1 MPFVEIAASP
11 VSPGHS
17 PARIHVREA
26 GAGPAVLFLHGGCG
40 TEAYPF
46 DAATAALAPRRRVLA
61 PDRVGYGRSSPIA
74 ELPPGFHERMAEETF
89 AVIDALGVRDAAV
102 WGHSDGAVV
111 AAWMAF
117 LSPER
122 VSAVVL
128 EAFHFRAWKPA
139 SIPFFETAIAEPER
153 FGPQVVE
160 ACRRDHGERWRDVLG
175 MGGRAWLAIIEEG
188 RRGRPDLFGGRLA
201 EISAPVLL
209 LHGRRDPRTEPGEIE
224 AAAAAIPGARLELL
238 DAGHSPHTS
247 RTAAERCVAL
257 ADAFLSGQG
266 WPPGE

>member
-1 MPFVEIAASP
+1 MSFVEIAASP
-11 VSPGHS
+11 VAPGS

-26 GAGPAVLFLHGGCG
+26 GAGPAVLVLHGGWG
-40 TEAYPF
+40 YEAYPF
-46 DAATAALAPRRRVLA
+46 DAAIAALASRRRVLA

-74 ELPPGFHERMAEETF
+74 ELPHGFHERMARETF
-89 AVIDALGVRDAAV
+89 ALMDALGVRDAAL

-117 LSPER
+117 LEPER

-128 EAFHFRAWKPA
+128 EALHLRAWKPA
-139 SIPFFETAIAEPER
+139 SIPFFETAVAEPER
-153 FGPQVVE
+153 FGPAAAE
-160 ACRRDHGERWRDVLG
+160 ACRSDHGERWRDVLG

-188 RRGRPDLFGGRLA
+188 RRGRADLYGGRLG
-201 EISAPVLL
+201 EIRAPALL

-224 AAAAAIPGARLELL
+224 AAAAAIPRARLELL

-247 RTAAERCVAL
+247 RAAAERTVAL
-257 ADAFLSGQG
+257 AAAFLSGEG
-266 WPPGE
+266 WPPGG